1 MSVNPG
7 FGGQRYIESST
18 PKIAAAR
25 KLIDERG
32 LAVELEVDGGV
43 HEDNAATVA
52 AAGAD
57 VLVMGAGIFSTP
69 APDATI
75 GRVRESCAR

>member
-1 MSVNPG
+1 M
-7 FGGQRYIESST
+7 
-18 PKIAAAR
+18 IADR
-25 KLIDERG
+25 RLR
-32 LAVELEVDGGV
+32 VELEVDGGV
-43 HEDNAATVA
+43 HEENAAVVA

>member
-18 PKIAAAR
+18 RKLTAAR
-25 KLIDERG
+25 KMIDERR
-32 LAVELEVDGGV
+32 LSVELEVDGGV
-43 HEDNAATVA
+43 HEENAAGVA

-75 GRVRESCAR
+75 ERVRESCAR